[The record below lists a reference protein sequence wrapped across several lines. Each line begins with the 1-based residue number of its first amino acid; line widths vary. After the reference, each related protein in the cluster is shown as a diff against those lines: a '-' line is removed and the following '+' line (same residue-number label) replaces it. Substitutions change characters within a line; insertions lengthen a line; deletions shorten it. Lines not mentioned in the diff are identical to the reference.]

1 MSIID
6 LRNEAEELNQQRI
19 QAALDVAR
27 EQPGS
32 TVILPPGV
40 YTLTSPLA
48 RQTMAAA
55 IGGEYGENPEGTM
68 FRPDF
73 PFSVGLSFSG
83 HEGTTLEAYGVT
95 LLVDGFME
103 PLSLDHCHNV
113 TLLGLT
119 IDHLRKPYSRGVI
132 EDSVLRDPASGSGS
146 IVVRFDDTFPV
157 NEHTIMPRYCTYDF
171 HTHRFGLDM
180 RMTSRAYLGDQ
191 RFRIE
196 MTQMPAA
203 SLAGQEFYVWHS
215 FHFRPAILLEE
226 ASRLTLRDVTIHSQ
240 PGMGVV
246 GHHCDDILLER
257 LRVVPAHGEH
267 MSTNTDATH
276 FVSCKGR
283 LIFRDCAFEG
293 HGDDATNVH
302 TFYHDIRL
310 LENGEIQGS
319 VSVPTH
325 SLKPD
330 FPDPGDEMQLVDKKT
345 LLPRGSFRVLRVE
358 RAESCYTAALDA
370 PLPPDAPQQCY
381 LANLT
386 RSPAVVFEG
395 CTAENHWARAVLL
408 KCRSALVQNC
418 LFRGSVLQAIHV
430 AAEEW
435 WHEGV
440 ACENIVIRKNRFVDC
455 GITGHSP
462 VGGIKVEME
471 VDAPAGTPQKHI
483 RIEDNCFD
491 LPGVARAVSIS
502 NAEDVVLRGNTYLH
516 CPHPVE
522 IRDCLSVQNDDGEA
536 KDLG

>member
-1 MSIID
+1 MLFD
-6 LRNEAEELNQQRI
+6 LRTEAEGLNQQRI
-19 QAALDVAR
+19 QAVLDAAR

-32 TVILPPGV
+32 TVVLPPGT
-40 YTLTSPLA
+40 YILTSPLA
-48 RQTMAAA
+48 KRTMEAA
-55 IGGEYGENPEGTM
+55 IYGEYGENPEGAM

-103 PLSLDHCHNV
+103 PISLDHCRNV
-113 TLLGLT
+113 TLMGLT

-132 EDSVLRDPASGSGS
+132 ELYEISEPATSSGS
-146 IVVRFDDTFPV
+146 ITVRFDDAFPV
-157 NEHTIMPRYCTYDF
+157 NERTIMPRYCAYDF
-171 HTHRFGLDM
+171 HTHRFQLDM
-180 RMTSRAYLGDQ
+180 QMTDRKFLGDQ
-191 RFRIE
+191 RFRME
-196 MTQMPAA
+196 MAHMPAED
-203 SLAGQEFYVWHS
+203 LAGQEFYIWHS
-215 FHFRPAILLEE
+215 FHFRPTVLLEE
-226 ASRLTLRDVTIHSQ
+226 ASGLTLRDVTIHSQ

-257 LRVVPAHGEH
+257 VQVVPSHGEH

-276 FVSCKGR
+276 FVSCKGN

-302 TFYHDIRL
+302 TFYHDIRFL
-310 LENGEIQGS
+310 DNGEIQGS

-330 FPDPGDEMQLVDKKT
+330 YPDLGDEMQLVDRKS
-345 LLPRGSFRVLRVE
+345 LLPRGIYRVLRVE
-358 RAESCYTAALDA
+358 RGENHYRAMLDA
-370 PLPPDAPQQCY
+370 PLPLDAPQQCY

-386 RSPAVVFEG
+386 RSPAVIFEG
-395 CTAENHWARAVLL
+395 CTTENHWARAVLL
-408 KCRSALVQNC
+408 KCRSALIQNC
-418 LFRGSVLQAIHV
+418 QFRGSVLQAIHV

-435 WHEGV
+435 WREGIS
-440 ACENIVIRKNRFVDC
+440 CENITIRNNRFVDC

-462 VGGIKVEME
+462 VGGVKVEME

-491 LPGVARAVSIS
+491 LPGVARAVLLS
-502 NAEDVVLRGNTYLH
+502 NAEDVVLHGNVYLR
-516 CPHPVE
+516 CAEPVE
-522 IRDCLSVQNDDGEA
+522 IRDCLSVQNDDGA
-536 KDLG
+536 CR